1 MSIDEVLIL
10 FLPQVLA
17 TQHSENSLHAWS
29 LSHALH
35 SGHDVVGSLEILEDA
50 VLELALLSRAELTSV
65 MGALECALTANG
77 HHSVDKLSVAFH
89 CDSLLI
95 HVYGFLCGPN

>member
-1 MSIDEVLIL
+1 MSIELMFL
-10 FLPQVLA
+10 FLPLVLA
-17 TQHSENSLHAWS
+17 TQHSENSLHAT

-35 SGHDVVGSLEILEDA
+35 SGHDVVGSFKILKDA
-50 VLELALLSRAELTSV
+50 VLELSLLGRAELTSV
-65 MGALECALTANG
+65 MSALECALTANG